1 MFAPTHGFFFFSD
14 QLFFSRPSFPDEPL
28 AFPPAP
34 PGWAL
39 EEGPAAALPRNH

>member
-1 MFAPTHGFFFFSD
+1 MYTAHATQMVPGPLGACCSAGA
-14 QLFFSRPSFPDEPL
+14 DEPL